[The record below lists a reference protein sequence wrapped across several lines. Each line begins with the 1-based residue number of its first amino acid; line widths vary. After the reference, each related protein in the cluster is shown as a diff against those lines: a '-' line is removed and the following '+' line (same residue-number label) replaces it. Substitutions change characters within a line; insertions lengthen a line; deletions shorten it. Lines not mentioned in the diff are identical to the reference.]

1 MVYTPPQNTVVALPE
16 GATSMRSA
24 SIANTNSV
32 AAKQNELNQMAG
44 SRRRKSR
51 RFRGGATTGTNTTNT
66 TNQTIPVPVVAVPF
80 KETGGGQNTTS
91 SNVTKS
97 TQVGA
102 AENAN
107 SKYDNLVGTKVKT
120 GGKKRSTFKGGRHV
134 HWGCMSG
141 GKFMSGCKYMS
152 GSKYTKRR
160 RNKSTKTRKY
170 RKYRK

>member
-91 SNVTKS
+91 SNVTRS

-102 AENAN
+102 TENAN
-107 SKYDNLVGTKVKT
+107 SQYDNLVGVKT
-120 GGKKRSTFKGGRHV
+120 GGRKRSTLKGGWPL
-134 HWGCMSG
+134 WGCMSG
-141 GKFMSGCKYMS
+141 GVSRRKK
-152 GSKYTKRR
+152 GSRQKRKGKKSRR
-160 RNKSTKTRKY
+160 RRGRKSK
-170 RKYRK
+170 